1 MNIAFMKFHKFIE
14 SKMITIWVQIR
25 DTYLYFFHHALV
37 INAYVDD
44 HTWCGIRHRNWGD
57 DLNYYFIHLIS
68 GRPVVFYHNFWLA
81 KKLHLIN
88 YLCIGT
94 LLDAVNYS
102 NKETIVWG
110 SGVSGQDRD
119 FELPAKILS
128 VRGEKTREF
137 LYDRNIDCLE
147 VYGDPALLLPRYYKP
162 KICSH
167 RYKLGIIPHV
177 IDLNYDIIQNLKKE
191 NFDDILIINL
201 HQYDKWTDII
211 DQICSCDCIA
221 SSSLHGLIVS
231 DAYCVP
237 NCWIELSGKIS
248 GGYFKFYDYASSVDR
263 ILDVPYHLTTV
274 DEVPLLIEICQEWR
288 EVSIDV
294 DKILSVCPFC
304 LKNHNGINI
313 QK

>member
-81 KKLHLIN
+81 KKLHFTN

-119 FELPAKILS
+119 LVLPAKILS

-137 LYDRNIDCLE
+137 LYDRNIDCPE

-162 KICSH
+162 KKSSCQH
-167 RYKLGIIPHV
+167 RLGIIPHV
-177 IDLNYDIIQNLKKE
+177 MDLSNEFLLNIIEKNVNDVVLIDLQNYRQ
-191 NFDDILIINL
+191 
-201 HQYDKWTDII
+201 WTEII
-211 DQICSCDCIA
+211 DLICSCEYII

-231 DAYCVP
+231 DAYGIQ
-237 NCWIELSGKIS
+237 NCWVTFSDKVLSTFKYPD
-248 GGYFKFYDYASSVDR
+248 YFSSVGRTTSQPMCLKGSDVDEIIDNCHFWEQKEIDTSK
-263 ILDVPYHLTTV
+263 ILDN
-274 DEVPLLIEICQEWR
+274 
-288 EVSIDV
+288 
-294 DKILSVCPFC
+294 CPFR
-304 LKNHNGINI
+304 KNE
-313 QK
+313 